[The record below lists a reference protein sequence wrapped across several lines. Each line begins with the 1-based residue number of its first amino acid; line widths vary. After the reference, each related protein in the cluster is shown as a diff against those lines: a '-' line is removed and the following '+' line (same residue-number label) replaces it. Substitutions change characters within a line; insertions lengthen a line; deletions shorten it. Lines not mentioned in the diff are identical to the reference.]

1 MAVATLTYHIS
12 KVLTGLIKYPVLR
25 NMRSPLWLASV
36 CRPSQERPESLAT
49 QLYRDLVEAVQD
61 GRIGDGDKLPS
72 SRSAAQALGVSR
84 STITAAYDLLAA
96 EGVVVARQGAAPR
109 VIAPTALSQGQR
121 LEEGPGLSRRGA
133 VLGFNHRRAAL
144 AEVTGALMPGE
155 PDEGLFPAEE
165 WARLLR
171 RVSGRRLG
179 STSQYDATY
188 GTEELRVALQNRL
201 AADRGVHVG
210 SDQIIV
216 VPGTQGALAV
226 LAHALADPG
235 DLAALED
242 PGWLGART
250 AFLGAGLRVAPL
262 SVDCDGADP
271 ETLPKD
277 IRLAYLTPSNQ
288 YPLGRR
294 LTLARRLDF
303 IARAKATSAIL
314 IEDDYDSD
322 FHWSGRTIPA
332 LAAQAH
338 SGHVVLVGSASK
350 VLLPALRIGWI
361 VVPHSMVD
369 ALRVVQR
376 NLGLVVNV
384 HAQLAL
390 AELMRSGRYRTQVRR
405 IARTYHERFGH
416 LLDALKDV
424 PGTHIEKPDGGVQVT
439 LHLLEG
445 WNEEHVIENLRRRG
459 LTPGRLSAYCRDRE
473 MQGLVIGLGDAI
485 REHVATLRQ
494 CLIEIYER
502 RL

>member
-1 MAVATLTYHIS
+1 MAVETLTWHTS
-12 KVLTGLIKYPVLR
+12 KVLTGLRKYPVLEV
-25 NMRSPLWLASV
+25 MRSPVWLASV
-36 CRPSQERPESLAT
+36 CRPSQERPDSLVT
-49 QLYRDLVEAVQD
+49 QLYLDLVKAVQD
-61 GRIGDGDKLPS
+61 GRIGDGDRLPS
-72 SRSAAQALGVSR
+72 SRSAARALGVSR
-84 STITAAYDLLAA
+84 STITAAYDLLTA
-96 EGVVVARQGAAPR
+96 EGVIVARQGAAPR
-109 VIAPTALSQGQR
+109 VTAPTVPIQEKMP
-121 LEEGPGLSRRGA
+121 EEGPGLSRRGA
-133 VLGFNHRRAAL
+133 VLGVNHRRAAL
-144 AEVTGALMPGE
+144 AEVSGALMPGE

-171 RVSGRRLG
+171 RVSGRPLG
-179 STSQYDATY
+179 SASQYDSVY
-188 GTEELRVALQNRL
+188 GTEELRVALQDRL
-201 AADRGVHVG
+201 VADRGVHVG

-216 VPGTQGALAV
+216 VPGTQAALAL
-226 LAHALADPG
+226 LAHALADPD
-235 DLAALED
+235 DLVALED

-262 SVDCDGADP
+262 QVDCDGADP
-271 ETLPKD
+271 ETLPFD
-277 IRLAYLTPSNQ
+277 ARMAYLTPSNQ

-294 LTLARRLDF
+294 LTFTRRLDF
-303 IARAKATSAIL
+303 IARAKATGAIL

-361 VVPHSMVD
+361 VVPHSMID

-376 NLGLVVNV
+376 NLGLVANV

-405 IARTYHERFGH
+405 IARTYRERVGH
-416 LLDALKDV
+416 LLEALKDV
-424 PGTHIEKPDGGVQVT
+424 PGIHIEKPDGGVQVT
-439 LHLLEG
+439 LQFLKG
-445 WNEEHVIENLRRRG
+445 WNEEQVIKNLRTRG

-473 MQGLVIGLGDAI
+473 MRGLVIGLGDATQ
-485 REHVATLRQ
+485 EHVETLRQ
-494 CLIEIYER
+494 CLIGSHER